1 MIRKILLIST
11 LVLLFGKVSSQE
23 FLCKI
28 QVLSPTIQGVDP
40 SVFDAMKNS
49 LFEFMN
55 NRKWSDLNLTVNERI
70 ECTFVLTISE
80 AVQGGDQFKGTLN
93 VVLQRPIYG
102 TNYMSLLTNIVDNNV
117 DFRYVPFQSMEYSDN
132 TFNDNLTSTFAFY
145 AYLLLG
151 IELDTYAKYEGTPF
165 YQKAQD
171 VANTAQ
177 SSNVPGWQAFDSQ
190 KNRALLVQNLLNQTY
205 QAQRDFYY
213 EYHRLGLDVMSKDV
227 DGGRGVILK
236 NLTNLKKIYDL
247 NNSLYSYQVILEA
260 KRQEIIDI
268 FSEASPAEKID
279 MINIMKEIDPPNGSK
294 YDAVMK

>member
-1 MIRKILLIST
+1 MKKILLISA
-11 LVLLFGKVSSQE
+11 LLLLLGNVSGQE

-28 QVLSPTIQGVDP
+28 QIQTQGIQGVDQ

-49 LFEFMN
+49 IFEFMN
-55 NRKWSDLNLTVNERI
+55 NRKWSELNLTVNERI
-70 ECTFVLTISE
+70 ECTFVLTITE
-80 AVQGGDQFKGTLN
+80 AVQGGDQFGGTLN

-102 TNYMSLLTNIVDNNV
+102 TSYMSLLTNIVDNNIS
-117 DFRYVPFQSMEYSDN
+117 FRYVPFQPMDYSDN
-132 TFNDNLTSTFAFY
+132 TYNDNLTSTLAFY

-151 IELDTYAKYEGTPF
+151 IELDTYSKYEGTAY
-165 YQKAQD
+165 YQRAQA

-177 SSNVPGWQAFDSQ
+177 SSNIPGWQAFDSQ

-213 EYHRLGLDVMSKDV
+213 EYHRMGLDVMSKDI
-227 DGGRGVILK
+227 DGGRAVITKSLV
-236 NLTNLKKIYDL
+236 NLKKIYDL
-247 NNSLYSYQVILEA
+247 NSTIYSFQVILEA

-268 FSEASPAEKID
+268 YSEATPAEKIE
-279 MINIMKEIDPPNGSK
+279 MINIMKQIDPPNGDK